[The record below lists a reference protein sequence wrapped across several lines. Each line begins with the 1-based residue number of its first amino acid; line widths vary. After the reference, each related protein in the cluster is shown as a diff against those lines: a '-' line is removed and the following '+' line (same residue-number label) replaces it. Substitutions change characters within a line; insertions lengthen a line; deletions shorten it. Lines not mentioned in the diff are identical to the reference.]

1 MSGST
6 LRAAG
11 RPGSGADARA
21 MAKELLSRGC
31 HPLLLISVAVVFA
44 AAVRYGWDTGL
55 ATFGFQLSLLCYLA
69 ALERLIPYERSWH
82 PSRREWRWYGVYFV
96 LTTVGGTLAQSLV
109 VAGAGALATADPL
122 LPLWAEIPLAL
133 LLGSLAGYAVH
144 RLGHTNRWLWR
155 LHGVHHVPDKVN
167 VANNGVNHIADVFI
181 SQAFVQVSLAVVG
194 FSETAVFGAGLFVI
208 AQGYFVHANIDVA
221 LGRLNHVF
229 VGPEQHRLHHSTD
242 LAEAG
247 HYGSDFSIWDR
258 AFGSFTW
265 RPGREPA
272 AVGLVDPRSF
282 PGTGAIVA
290 TLVHPV
296 RRSPKAGGST
306 G

>member
-6 LRAAG
+6 VSGAG
-11 RPGSGADARA
+11 RPEFRVASRTTVKA
-21 MAKELLSRGC
+21 LLSRTC
-31 HPLLLISVAVVFA
+31 HPLLLLSVGAVFA
-44 AAVRYGWDTGL
+44 VTTRYGWDTGL
-55 ATFGFQLSLLCYLA
+55 VTFAFQLSLLCYLA
-69 ALERLIPYERSWH
+69 ALERVIPYERAWH

-96 LTTVGGTLAQSLV
+96 LTTVGGTLAQSMVV
-109 VAGAGALATADPL
+109 VAAGALATADPL
-122 LPLWAEIPLAL
+122 LPLWGEIPLAL
-133 LLGSLAGYAVH
+133 LLGSLAGYTVH

-181 SQAFVQVSLAVVG
+181 SQAFVQVALAIVG

-208 AQGYFVHANIDVA
+208 AQGYFVHANIAVG

-247 HYGSDFSIWDR
+247 HYGSDLSIWDR

-296 RRSPKAGGST
+296 RRPAKAGRSAD
-306 G
+306 